1 MPSLCLASPALA
13 GQRRGRLEPARGSEI
28 GGDGGATTAAIVTC
42 FRIPKK
48 PLVNSN
54 CVTVCLSGCV
64 RSEGGREGGRRG
76 EKELGIIE
84 AWRGKG
90 GRRFVNIL

>member
-54 CVTVCLSGCV
+54 CVTSVCLGVCV
-64 RSEGGREGGRRG
+64 RRAGGREGG
-76 EKELGIIE
+76 E
-84 AWRGKG
+84 GKRNWG
-90 GRRFVNIL
+90 